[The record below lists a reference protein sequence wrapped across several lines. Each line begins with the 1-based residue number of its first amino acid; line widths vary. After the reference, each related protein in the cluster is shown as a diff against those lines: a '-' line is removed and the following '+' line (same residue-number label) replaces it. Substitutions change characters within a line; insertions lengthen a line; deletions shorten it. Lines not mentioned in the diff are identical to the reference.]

1 MAAIGKL
8 SKRQL
13 DIVDCRAKCGCQA
26 AWVGCRTGLA
36 KGLVD
41 GKPKALYVHC
51 LTLEDRLAG
60 QRGVYPARVA
70 GTPFAMKRILAT
82 ATLAGAV
89 LAGGALA
96 AAPVQAATVATSD
109 AQAQDELDRARRLD
123 EQRLRDQA
131 QADFTRIRDAIDGSL
146 STSVQSAAQQIRR

>member
-1 MAAIGKL
+1 
-8 SKRQL
+8 
-13 DIVDCRAKCGCQA
+13 
-26 AWVGCRTGLA
+26 
-36 KGLVD
+36 
-41 GKPKALYVHC
+41 
-51 LTLEDRLAG
+51 
-60 QRGVYPARVA
+60 
-70 GTPFAMKRILAT
+70 MKRILAT

-131 QADFTRIRDAIDGSL
+131 QSDFTRIRDAIDSSL